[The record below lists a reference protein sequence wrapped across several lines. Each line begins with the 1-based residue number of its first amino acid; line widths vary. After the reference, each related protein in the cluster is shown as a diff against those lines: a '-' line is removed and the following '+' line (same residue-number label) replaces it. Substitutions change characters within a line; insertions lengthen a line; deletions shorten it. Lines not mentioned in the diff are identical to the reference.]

1 MTTLVAEHRG
11 ARVEGPGVEAPDPAV
26 ASVVARLHEAA
37 DQMVAFSQA
46 KGLLR
51 EAAALLERLESEARL
66 SRSIP
71 R

>member
-1 MTTLVAEHRG
+1 MTTLVGRLTG
-11 ARVEGPGVEAPDPAV
+11 ARGEGPGVEAPDPVV

-51 EAAALLERLESEARL
+51 EAAALLERLEREARL
-66 SRSIP
+66 GRAGP